1 MKQEEVWA
9 LQLVYMF
16 LDKYEYRLINVGP
29 DTNKSELWMANPKG
43 KYPVVRVSTLQTSA
57 NYFDNDRLVQT
68 KQAIMSLVNTSGKML
83 SIHVSQEPTEQT
95 EKEIVEVCIS
105 ENYLSDESIV
115 ESYPQI
121 TEIIKP
127 LEDPQVEFEK
137 ITKAINLVQV
147 KGYRKSKS
155 WVMGDLKTLYVI
167 MGICIGVFIISNM
180 ITDITGSKVVTAV
193 TIGALYKTIV
203 YGNYEIWR
211 LLTAGF
217 VHVDLLHLMVNMY
230 SFYHLGPT
238 IERLYGKKNFVIALL
253 GSIVVGS
260 AFALVGSFNTVTVGI
275 SGGLFGLLGMLF
287 VYAFESSSIR
297 DKRVLSS
304 FIQIFIINTLVIA
317 FIPNISWLGH
327 AGGFLAGVMF
337 GLIFSKKPSWESL
350 RKNSVI
356 ALIILSISLGY
367 MGLIDQRKKPIDPVL
382 DSKVIETYRRFNI
395 DWYADLLEENII
407 KYYETV
413 R

>member
-16 LDKYEYRLINVGP
+16 IDKYEYRLINVGP
-29 DTNKSELWMANPKG
+29 ENNKSELWMANPKG
-43 KYPVVRVSTLQTSA
+43 KYPVIRVSTLQTSA
-57 NYFDNDRLVQT
+57 NYFDNDRLLQT

-83 SIHVSQEPTEQT
+83 SIHVSQEPTESS

-105 ENYLSDESIV
+105 ENYISDESII

-121 TEIIKP
+121 SGVIKP
-127 LEDPQVEFEK
+127 LDDPQQEFEK
-137 ITKAINLVQV
+137 ITKAINFAQV

-155 WVMGDLKTLYVI
+155 WVMGDHKTLYVI
-167 MGICIGVFIISNM
+167 MGICIGVFFISYILN
-180 ITDITGSKVVTAV
+180 DITGSKVVTAV
-193 TIGALYKTIV
+193 AIGALYKTIV

-230 SFYHLGPT
+230 SFYYLGPT
-238 IERLYGKKNFVIALL
+238 IERLYGKKNFVISLL
-253 GSIVVGS
+253 GSIIVGS

-275 SGGLFGLLGMLF
+275 SGGLFGFLGMLF
-287 VYAFESSSIR
+287 VYAFESNSIR
-297 DKRVLSS
+297 DKRVMNS
-304 FIQIFIINTLVIA
+304 FIQIFIINILIIA

-327 AGGFLAGVMF
+327 AGGFLAGIMF

-350 RKNSVI
+350 RKNSII
-356 ALIILSISLGY
+356 ALVILSISLGY

-382 DSKVIETYRRFNI
+382 DSKVVETYRRLNVN
-395 DWYADLLEENII
+395 WYADLLEDNII
-407 KYYETV
+407 AYYQTV